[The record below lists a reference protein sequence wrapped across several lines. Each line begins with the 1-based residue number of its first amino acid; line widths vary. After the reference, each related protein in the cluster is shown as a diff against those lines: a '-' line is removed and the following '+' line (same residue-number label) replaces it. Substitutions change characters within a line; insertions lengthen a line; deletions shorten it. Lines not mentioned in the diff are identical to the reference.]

1 MPADQEPRREEQGDE
16 WIKRELKSLRRIPAP
31 WYFEANLRRKLYELR
46 GRRKGMA
53 WIARPLPAYGASAI
67 GVVGLAFVG
76 YLLFLRPETHQGSVP
91 GFDAHPAPALQ
102 SRPAPSPEIP
112 LQQNET
118 VPTFRR
124 KADVSR
130 SGAVSPPAGR
140 RENDG
145 VKGVAEPREQ
155 SGGNAVRQEQSLSKA
170 DSGSPRVG
178 LPERGFAPGAQQ
190 KSMLRSAVPDSAR
203 ARDSLKHQPRKLRG
217 TDSAAVA
224 PPDSV
229 R

>member
-1 MPADQEPRREEQGDE
+1 MPADQEPRREEQGNE
-16 WIKRELKSLRRIPAP
+16 WLRKELKSLRRIPAP

-46 GRRKGMA
+46 GRRKGTA
-53 WIARPLPAYGASAI
+53 WIARPLPAYGVSAI

-76 YLLFLRPETHQGSVP
+76 YLLFLRPETRQGSVP
-91 GFDAHPAPALQ
+91 AIGAPPAPALQ
-102 SRPAPSPEIP
+102 SRPAPVPEIP
-112 LQQNET
+112 FQQNEA
-118 VPTFRR
+118 VPLSRR

-140 RENDG
+140 RESDA
-145 VKGVAEPREQ
+145 VKGGAEPLEESR
-155 SGGNAVRQEQSLSKA
+155 GNAARQELSLPKV

-178 LPERGFAPGAQQ
+178 LPERGFAPGAVE
-190 KSMLRSAVPDSAR
+190 KSILRSAAPDSVR
-203 ARDSLKHQPRKLRG
+203 AKDSLKHQPRKPRG